1 MKSWWSAHGG
11 NEIQIIRDGW
21 VSSST
26 SFLLVFLILCRLYW
40 RSTDGILNAMYL
52 FFNVITLIKL
62 NHPRVIWDEFAI
74 ILTRLITSSS
84 FHFSSPIFSLS
95 PEMRNLMTTSNTAQ
109 LEGEIDPLKCSPFLV
124 LGPRWNCIL
133 MISRLNFYLKYNFF
147 LHCFL
152 WSHKF
157 VRDIKS
163 NKTKH
168 TR

>member
-26 SFLLVFLILCRLYW
+26 SFLLVFRCRLYW

-84 FHFSSPIFSLS
+84 FHFSSSIFSLF
-95 PEMRNLMTTSNTAQ
+95 PEMRNLTTQHQTSLRSQVWGGRNWSAKV
-109 LEGEIDPLKCSPFLV
+109 LVARAMKLYFDDFKIKFLFEIQFSSSLFPMKP
-124 LGPRWNCIL
+124 
-133 MISRLNFYLKYNFF
+133 
-147 LHCFL
+147 
-152 WSHKF
+152 
-157 VRDIKS
+157 
-163 NKTKH
+163 
-168 TR
+168 